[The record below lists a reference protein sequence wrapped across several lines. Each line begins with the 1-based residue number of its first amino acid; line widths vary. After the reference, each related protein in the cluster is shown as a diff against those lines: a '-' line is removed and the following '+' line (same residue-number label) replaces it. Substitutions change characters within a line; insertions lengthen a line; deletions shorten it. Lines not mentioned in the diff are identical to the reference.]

1 MTSSSGSLLGNH
13 LYSSISG
20 YAVDQPLAL
29 TKSSH
34 GLGVASRE
42 WASVSRTAE
51 RQQVRR
57 LTLRRCE
64 NNLADFEVLF
74 VF

>member
-20 YAVDQPLAL
+20 YAGDQPLAL

-34 GLGVASRE
+34 HLGVAARE
-42 WASVSRTAE
+42 WAAVSGTAE

-57 LTLRRCE
+57 PVLRRCE
-64 NNLADFEVLF
+64 E
-74 VF
+74 